1 SLYRYILSIP
11 RHPFR
16 FQYFYHVYQAVFL
29 YHEIETSDYPP
40 RFGLGDF
47 NSKGNF
53 TCFLFLCRKK
63 PQENIKKVLG
73 MSIEKR
79 EEFDHRE
86 INTVLDH
93 KSNDNA
99 LLKLIKRNT
108 CHKTIKRISCK

>member
-1 SLYRYILSIP
+1 MLSIL
-11 RHPFR
+11 RHSFR
-16 FQYFYHVYQAVFL
+16 FQCFYLVYQAVIL

-86 INTVLDH
+86 INTVLDR
-93 KSNDNA
+93 KSTRLNSSHVSISYA
-99 LLKLIKRNT
+99 VFCLKKKIQMT
-108 CHKTIKRISCK
+108 S

>member
-1 SLYRYILSIP
+1 
-11 RHPFR
+11 
-16 FQYFYHVYQAVFL
+16 
-29 YHEIETSDYPP
+29 
-40 RFGLGDF
+40 
-47 NSKGNF
+47 
-53 TCFLFLCRKK
+53 
-63 PQENIKKVLG
+63 

-108 CHKTIKRISCK
+108 CHKTIKRISCKWSPAITEMLSKIFTDYTDVRAYFKTITSDNGS